1 MSNHTETKRR
11 DWFDNCTGKY
21 SISSGNKK
29 ANGEERTQ
37 EKEIAEKAGYTSK
50 ELSDMLNGQ
59 KLIRACDIPRLAYAL
74 KVTANEIYETGKK
87 SR

>member
-1 MSNHTETKRR
+1 MTIAQANTPLAQEIRKLME
-11 DWFDNCTGKY
+11 
-21 SISSGNKK
+21 KK
-29 ANGEERTQ
+29 GLQ
-37 EKEIAEKAGYTSK
+37 EKEIAEKVGYTSK